1 MEKLGMEE
9 DEPIEHSMI
18 SKAIENAQR
27 KVEGHNF
34 DIRKH
39 LLEYD
44 DVMNKQREV
53 IYSQRREVL
62 QGENIKPIVEDMI
75 VDLVEEV
82 TGEFSVEKTPSED
95 WEWESFYERVEEIFN
110 IKLAWNKTE
119 RTDLDYD
126 ALYKKLLAE
135 VERKYQRQEEM
146 NGIEQ
151 MRHLER
157 MVLLQMV
164 DTIWKEHLLN
174 MDHLKEGIGLR
185 GYGQKNPLD
194 EYKKEGFNLFMTMI
208 ETVKQQT
215 VGTLL
220 RVQLMQK
227 DELQRL
233 EEERRQERER
243 ELEMAKRA
251 SGDGEESSRKPIKRS
266 QEKVGRNAP
275 CPCGSGKKYK
285 KCCGKIS

>member
-1 MEKLGMEE
+1 
-9 DEPIEHSMI
+9 MI

-27 KVEGHNF
+27 KVEGHHF

-62 QGENIKPIVEDMI
+62 QGEDIKPIIDDMKA
-75 VDLVEEV
+75 DLIQNVIAE
-82 TGEFSVEKTPSED
+82 TAVEKTPSED
-95 WEWESFYERVEEIFN
+95 WEWEAFNERVSELFN
-110 IKLAWNKTE
+110 LQPAWNKTE
-119 RTDLDYD
+119 RTDLDHD
-126 ALYKKLLAE
+126 SLLEKLTAE
-135 VERKYQRQEEM
+135 IEAKYQRQEEQ
-146 NGIEQ
+146 NGPEQ
-151 MRHLER
+151 MRQLER
-157 MVLLQMV
+157 MILLQMV
-164 DTIWKEHLLN
+164 DTLWKEHLLN

-215 VGTLL
+215 VSTLF
-220 RVQLMQK
+220 RVQIMQD
-227 DELQRL
+227 DELEKL

-243 ELEMAKRA
+243 ELQMARRA
-251 SGDGEESSRKPIKRS
+251 SGDKADAERKPVKRS
-266 QEKVGRNAP
+266 EEKIGRNAP

-285 KCCGKIS
+285 KCCGKLA